1 MTIIYSLQVVNVYH
15 DSTFDIFNAKKVN
28 DILSDNPLTEP

>member
-15 DSTFDIFNAKKVN
+15 DSTFNIFHAKN
-28 DILSDNPLTEP
+28 YMISDNPLTEP